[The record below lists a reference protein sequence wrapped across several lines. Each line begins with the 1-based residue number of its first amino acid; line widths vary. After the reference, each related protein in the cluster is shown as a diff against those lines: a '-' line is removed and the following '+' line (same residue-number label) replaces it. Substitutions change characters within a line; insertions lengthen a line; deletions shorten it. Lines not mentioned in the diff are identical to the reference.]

1 MRRRASDRAAISHQI
16 PRLVHGG
23 HRPAA
28 QPGNEERT
36 DAERAGPSPQDKRI
50 VVLINAKPAIL
61 IQAFLVSALES
72 RAFPR
77 SDDSGKHSSHLVP
90 EKKRLR
96 DESLSFEW
104 GFATCWIVL
113 TTRSWWE
120 WNRLGRRFC
129 QNRRGDVLV
138 TMQDGWNCSQETDNE
153 PHARVSGSDAYV
165 PINNEPTKVVS
176 GGSVPRLHELDG
188 LRSDLELAHRKID
201 ALQEDRR
208 DLERRIKRMALQMLT
223 DELTGLRNRHRFRED
238 LEAAWA
244 YAARQNLL
252 LSLIVLDLDDLQS
265 YNDAFGESAGDQL
278 LRHLA
283 AYLTSGQR
291 AYDMIARFDGGE
303 FALLLPSSDR
313 TDAGR
318 RRASAKRHSG
328 NGLAAEIDHREL
340 RGRDAGIFIGFLCAV
355 ARAVRA
361 SLATGETRGKEP
373 GHTLRRPSDRL
384 ADPNAGDQI
393 TPEA

>member
-1 MRRRASDRAAISHQI
+1 M
-16 PRLVHGG
+16 
-23 HRPAA
+23 
-28 QPGNEERT
+28 
-36 DAERAGPSPQDKRI
+36 
-50 VVLINAKPAIL
+50 
-61 IQAFLVSALES
+61 
-72 RAFPR
+72 
-77 SDDSGKHSSHLVP
+77 
-90 EKKRLR
+90 
-96 DESLSFEW
+96 
-104 GFATCWIVL
+104 
-113 TTRSWWE
+113 
-120 WNRLGRRFC
+120 
-129 QNRRGDVLV
+129 
-138 TMQDGWNCSQETDNE
+138 
-153 PHARVSGSDAYV
+153 

-313 TDAGR
+313 TDARGVAERLRNGIQEMAWPLRSITASFGVATLESSSVSSAQLLEQSVQALQQAKHEGR
-318 RRASAKRHSG
+318 NRVTHFVDLQTDSPTRT
-328 NGLAAEIDHREL
+328 L
-340 RGRDAGIFIGFLCAV
+340 
-355 ARAVRA
+355 
-361 SLATGETRGKEP
+361 ETRS
-373 GHTLRRPSDRL
+373 RPRHESL
-384 ADPNAGDQI
+384 VSG
-393 TPEA
+393 